1 MSGTVQFL
9 GLSVAIV
16 LLVFMLLFFLVFFF
30 LLFVCLFS
38 SFAKTCRLWAGDRLL
53 ERAASHYRVE
63 RQIQFSRCLSRCAA
77 P

>member
-30 LLFVCLFS
+30 F
-38 SFAKTCRLWAGDRLL
+38 FAKTCRLWAGDRLL
-53 ERAASHYRVE
+53 ERAAPHYRVE

>member
-30 LLFVCLFS
+30 
-38 SFAKTCRLWAGDRLL
+38 AKTCRLWAGDRLL
-53 ERAASHYRVE
+53 ERAAPHYRVE